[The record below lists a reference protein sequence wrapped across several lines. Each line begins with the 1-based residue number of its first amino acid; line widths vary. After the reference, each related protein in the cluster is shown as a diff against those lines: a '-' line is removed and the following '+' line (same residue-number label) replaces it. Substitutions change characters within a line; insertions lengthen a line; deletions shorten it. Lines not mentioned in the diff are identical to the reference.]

1 MNRVGRHLKLYV
13 MKFSIKNLVPVAVMA
28 VASVGA
34 YATQHSVQTPKA
46 LYTTQPGFVKGNDLG
61 TVCNNQ
67 TDCMVE
73 AGPICTV
80 ASGTYAGQQL
90 WGKTAAGRCTVEL
103 HKIP

>member
-1 MNRVGRHLKLYV
+1 MKL
-13 MKFSIKNLVPVAVMA
+13 SIKNLVPIAAMA
-28 VASVGA
+28 IATIGA
-34 YATQHSVQTPKA
+34 YATQHKAESPKA
-46 LYTTQPGFVKGNDLG
+46 FITVQPGFVKGNDLG

-80 ASGTYAGQQL
+80 SASGPYFGQQL